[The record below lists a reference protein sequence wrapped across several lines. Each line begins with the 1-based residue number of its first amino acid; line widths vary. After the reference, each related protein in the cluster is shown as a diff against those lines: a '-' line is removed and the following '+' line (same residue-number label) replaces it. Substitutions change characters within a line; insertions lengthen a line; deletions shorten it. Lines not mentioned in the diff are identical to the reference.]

1 MFCQGEHL
9 AGVFDAAQPK
19 KGATLE
25 AWYPYA
31 VFFHLLLFVVWLG
44 GDIGVFLLGQ
54 NFRRRASWSL
64 EQRLALL
71 KMLVVV
77 DLAPRIA
84 WALMIPASLTLLQFG
99 RWWLIGWPALVAAW
113 VAGLWWSWFVLA
125 SHARG
130 PSAPPMRISKYLE
143 NGLKL
148 AMTLFYL
155 GLGGWSLAT
164 GAPLGAEWLAWKA
177 LLFGLIFLAAI
188 MIDLRFKAVGPLL
201 GRLVEEGS
209 SDATELPLL
218 SAMNRTRRWV
228 LLIYVLLLA
237 TAFLGNVKPF

>member
-1 MFCQGEHL
+1 M
-9 AGVFDAAQPK
+9 
-19 KGATLE
+19 E

-54 NFRRRASWSL
+54 NFRRRGAWSL

-84 WALMIPASLTLLQFG
+84 WALMIPASLTLLQLG
-99 RWWLIGWPALVAAW
+99 RWWLLGWPLVGAAW
-113 VAGLWWSWFVLA
+113 IAGLWWTWFVLT
-125 SHARG
+125 SHVRG
-130 PSAPPMRISKYLE
+130 PTAPPRPVAKSSE
-143 NGLKL
+143 NTLKI

-164 GAPLGAEWLAWKA
+164 GGPLGAAWLAWKA

-188 MIDLRFKAVGPLL
+188 MIDVRFKPVGPLL
-201 GRLVEEGS
+201 GRLIAEGS
-209 SDATELPLL
+209 SDATEVPLL
-218 SAMNRTRRWV
+218 AAMNRTRRWV
-228 LLIYVLLLA
+228 LTIYLLLLV

>member
-1 MFCQGEHL
+1 M
-9 AGVFDAAQPK
+9 
-19 KGATLE
+19 E

-54 NFRRRASWSL
+54 NFRRRTAWTL

-77 DLAPRIA
+77 DLAPRVA
-84 WALMIPASLTLLQFG
+84 WALMIPSTLTLLQLG
-99 RWWLIGWPALVAAW
+99 RWWEVGWLAITAAW
-113 VAGLWWSWFVLA
+113 IAGLWWSWFVLSSHRGGADA
-125 SHARG
+125 SG
-130 PSAPPMRISKYLE
+130 RIGKFLE

-148 AMTLFYL
+148 AMTFFYL

-164 GAPLGAEWLAWKA
+164 GTPLGAGWLAWKA

-188 MIDLRFKAVGPLL
+188 MIDLRFKPVGPLL
-201 GRLVEEGS
+201 QRLVADGS
-209 SDATELPLL
+209 SDTTELPLL
-218 SAMNRTRRWV
+218 AAMNRTRRWV
-228 LLIYVLLLA
+228 LTIYALLLV
-237 TAFLGNVKPF
+237 TAFLGNVKPL

>member
-1 MFCQGEHL
+1 M
-9 AGVFDAAQPK
+9 
-19 KGATLE
+19 E
-25 AWYPYA
+25 AWYPYV

-54 NFRRRASWSL
+54 SFRRRTAWTL

-84 WALMIPASLTLLQFG
+84 WALMIPASLTLLQLG
-99 RWWLIGWPALVAAW
+99 RWWLLGWPLVAAAW
-113 VAGLWWSWFVLA
+113 VAGLWWVWFVLS

-130 PSAPPMRISKYLE
+130 QAAPPRPIARALE
-143 NGLKL
+143 NGLKI

-155 GLGGWSLAT
+155 WLGGWSLVT
-164 GAPLGAEWLAWKA
+164 GEPLGATWLATKA

-188 MIDLRFKAVGPLL
+188 MIDVRFRPVGPLL
-201 GRLVEEGS
+201 GKLIAEGS
-209 SDATELPLL
+209 SDATEIPLL
-218 SAMNRTRRWV
+218 AAMNRTRRWV
-228 LLIYVLLLA
+228 LTIYLLLLV